1 MNFHSLGN
9 TGVVGLQWGDEGK
22 GKIVD
27 LLTEHF
33 DVAVRYAGGANA
45 GHTVQ
50 IGDRKF
56 ALHLVPSGIL
66 RPGVLCVIGPGV
78 ACDPETIIQE
88 IDGLRERGIKVA
100 ANLTISTRAH
110 LVMPYHKKQDRLAE
124 GCLGPAKR
132 IGTTARGIGPCY
144 ADKMLRTTAFR
155 VGDLYDAAR
164 FRSRLAEIVA
174 DRNAFFSAAF
184 GDAEPLDA
192 GLIADQYLAHAD
204 RLAPHV
210 TDTTPLLHRALA
222 DGRRILFEGAQGSL
236 LDIDHGTF
244 PFVTSSTCAA
254 GGICAGA
261 GVPPSA
267 VQSVVGVMK
276 AYTTRVGS
284 GPFPTELQD
293 DTGETI
299 RRRGHEYGTTTG
311 RPRRCGWFDA
321 VAARYSIRLSG
332 VTQIAVMHLDTLAT
346 LPEVRVCTAYRQAS
360 REVSFFP
367 ADARVLDEAEPVYE
381 TLPGWPEHP
390 AGITTL
396 DELPEGA
403 RRYVDRL
410 EELLGVPI
418 TLVSIGADRRAT
430 LHREAL
436 PRSSQPKSSRPWSEV
451 ALEPRSSAPIGD
463 ECSPRPRPGALEP
476 VEGRA
481 APQPLDPQMEVGV
494 PRERMP
500 RHVAIIMDG
509 NGRWAK
515 SRGLPRI
522 NGHEAGA
529 ANVREIVTHSAR
541 LGLDCLTLYSFSTEN
556 WNRPLDEIDRLMK
569 LYVEYLIKERGEIME
584 NDVRLVQIGRRAGLP
599 EAVLHELDETV
610 AVSKDNRGMTLCLA
624 LNYSSRVEL
633 TDAVQAI
640 ALRIAAGELPPDAVT
655 ERTIGDSLYTAGLPD
670 PDLLIRTA
678 GEMRVSN
685 FLLWQISY
693 AELYVTETLW
703 PDFHR
708 QDLNAA
714 LAAYARRE
722 RRFGRV

>member
-1 MNFHSLGN
+1 MDFRALGS

-33 DVAVRYAGGANA
+33 DVVVRYAGGANA

-66 RPGVLCVIGPGV
+66 RSGVLCIIGPGV
-78 ACDPETIIQE
+78 ALDPETIIRE
-88 IDGLRERGIKVA
+88 IDGLRERGVEVA
-100 ANLTISTRAH
+100 SNLMISTRAH

-124 GCLGPAKR
+124 ARLGPVR
-132 IGTTARGIGPCY
+132 QIGTTARGIGPCY
-144 ADKMLRTTAFR
+144 ADKMLRSTAFR
-155 VGDLYDAAR
+155 VSDLYDAPR
-164 FRSRLAEIVA
+164 FRARLAEIVT
-174 DRNAFFSAAF
+174 DRNAFFASAF
-184 GDAEPLDA
+184 GDHEPLDTA
-192 GLIADQYLAHAD
+192 AIADAYLSHAA

-210 TDTTPLLHRALA
+210 ADATFLLHDALA
-222 DGRRILFEGAQGSL
+222 AGRRILFEGAQGSL

-244 PFVTSSTCAA
+244 PFVTSSSCVA
-254 GGICAGA
+254 GGICTGA

-267 VQSVVGVMK
+267 VQSVVGVLK
-276 AYTTRVGS
+276 AYTTRVGG
-284 GPFPTELQD
+284 GPFPTELHD
-293 DTGETI
+293 GIGETI

-321 VAARYSIRLSG
+321 VAARYAIYLSG
-332 VTQIAVMHLDTLAT
+332 ATQIAVMHLDTLAT
-346 LPEVRVCTAYRQAS
+346 LPEVRICTGYRHAG
-360 REVSFFP
+360 RDLPFFP
-367 ADARVLDEAEPVYE
+367 AEAGVLAEAEPIYE

-390 AGITTL
+390 ATVRSF

-403 RRYVDRL
+403 RRYIGRL

-418 TLVSIGADRRAT
+418 TLVSIGADRQAT
-430 LHREAL
+430 LERESL
-436 PRSSQPKSSRPWSEV
+436 LVPKTPRPTPKSPRPWSGAV
-451 ALEPRSSAPIGD
+451 PEPGSSAAIVGAGT
-463 ECSPRPRPGALEP
+463 PRLRPGALEP
-476 VEGRA
+476 
-481 APQPLDPQMEVGV
+481 LDPQVEIGV

-515 SRGLPRI
+515 SRGLPRVK
-522 NGHEAGA
+522 GHEAGA
-529 ANVREIVTHSAR
+529 ANVREIVTHCAR

-556 WNRPLDEIDRLMK
+556 WNRPLDEINHLMK
-569 LYVEYLIKERGEIME
+569 LYVEYLIKERGEIMD

-599 EAVLHELDETV
+599 EAVLHELDQT
-610 AVSKDNRGMTLCLA
+610 ASASKNNRGMTLCLA

-633 TDAVQAI
+633 ADAVQAI
-640 ALRIAAGELPPDAVT
+640 ARRVAAGELSPDAVA
-655 ERTIGDSLYTAGLPD
+655 EETISGSLYTAGLPD

-693 AELYVTETLW
+693 AELYVTDTLW

-708 QDLNAA
+708 QDLSTA

-722 RRFGRV
+722 RRFGRL

>member
-1 MNFHSLGN
+1 MDFRSLGN
-9 TGVVGLQWGDEGK
+9 TGVIGLQWGDEGK

-33 DVAVRYAGGANA
+33 DVVVRYAGGANA

-50 IGDRKF
+50 IGEKKF

-66 RPGVLCVIGPGV
+66 RPGVLCIIGPGV
-78 ACDPETIIQE
+78 ALDPEMILQE
-88 IDGLRERGIKVA
+88 IDGLRERGVEVA
-100 ANLTISTRAH
+100 SNLMISTRAH

-124 GCLGPAKR
+124 GRLGPAR
-132 IGTTARGIGPCY
+132 QIGTTARGIGPCY
-144 ADKMLRTTAFR
+144 ADKMSRSSAFR
-155 VGDLYDAAR
+155 VCDLYDASR
-164 FRSRLAEIVA
+164 FRARLADVVT
-174 DRNAFFSAAF
+174 DRNALFAAAF
-184 GDAEPLDA
+184 GDKEPLDA
-192 GLIADQYLAHAD
+192 AAIAEECSACAA
-204 RLAPHV
+204 RLAPHLA
-210 TDTTPLLHRALA
+210 DTTLLLRDSLSA
-222 DGRRILFEGAQGSL
+222 GRRILFEGAQGSL

-244 PFVTSSTCAA
+244 PFVTSSSCVA
-254 GGICAGA
+254 GGICTGA

-267 VQSVVGVMK
+267 LRSVVGVIK

-284 GPFPTELQD
+284 GPFPTELHD
-293 DTGETI
+293 EIGETI

-321 VAARYSIRLSG
+321 AAARYAIHLSG
-332 VTQIAVMHLDTLAT
+332 VTQIALMHLDTLAT
-346 LPEVRVCTAYRQAS
+346 LPELRICTAYRRAGC
-360 REVSFFP
+360 ELPFFP
-367 ADARVLDEAEPVYE
+367 AGANALGEVEPIYE
-381 TLPGWPEHP
+381 TMPGWSQHS
-390 AGITTL
+390 AAARSV
-396 DELPEGA
+396 DELPAGA
-403 RRYVDRL
+403 RRYIERL

-418 TLVSIGADRRAT
+418 TLVSIGADRQAT
-430 LHREAL
+430 LHREAS
-436 PRSSQPKSSRPWSEV
+436 PKSSQPESPRPCPKSPRPWSGAAPEQ
-451 ALEPRSSAPIGD
+451 RSSAPLGG
-463 ECSPRPRPGALEP
+463 ESTLRPKRGAL
-476 VEGRA
+476 
-481 APQPLDPQMEVGV
+481 QPLDPQVEVGV

-522 NGHEAGA
+522 KGHEAGA

-556 WNRPLDEIDRLMK
+556 WNRPLDEINHLMQ
-569 LYVEYLIKERGEIME
+569 LYVEYLIKERSEIMD

-599 EAVLHELDETV
+599 EAVLYELDQT
-610 AVSKDNRGMTLCLA
+610 ASASKDNRGMTLCLA

-633 TDAVQAI
+633 TDAVRAI
-640 ALRIAAGELPPDAVT
+640 GRRVAAGELSPDAVA
-655 ERTIGDSLYTAGLPD
+655 EETISNSLYTAGLPD

-708 QDLNAA
+708 QDLVAA
-714 LAAYARRE
+714 LAAYAHRE
-722 RRFGRV
+722 RRFGRL